1 MNTRNPIVQVYD
13 STYKQ
18 ILPNEIV
25 GIDGSTAEIRF
36 DYAQSGY
43 AIMSNGGGLY
53 ITGSTSTLIQTSAAT
68 TWSFNHQLN
77 TKYPAF
83 EIYDSNDYVIIPAG
97 IKAIDTDNAEIYFAG
112 AQAGRAVAEFSG
124 INGLQDNAVSASFAS
139 SGSNF
144 VVQSTIRLDQSLMD
158 YASVNSSIVG
168 SNNLYTQ
175 PTGSYTAA
183 FFKYTVSNGTN
194 ARAGEVT
201 AVWNGGTAEFMD
213 VSTNDI
219 GNTNAVTASV
229 AIVTGEAQLNFQTNT
244 SGWRIKSTATF
255 M

>member
-1 MNTRNPIVQVYD
+1 
-13 STYKQ
+13 
-18 ILPNEIV
+18 
-25 GIDGSTAEIRF
+25 
-36 DYAQSGY
+36 
-43 AIMSNGGGLY
+43 
-53 ITGSTSTLIQTSAAT
+53 
-68 TWSFNHQLN
+68 LN

-97 IKAIDTDNAEIYFAG
+97 IKAVDTDNAEIYFAG

-124 INGLQDNAVSASFAS
+124 INGLQDNAVSASYAA
-139 SGSNF
+139 SGSVF
-144 VVQSTIRLDQSLMD
+144 HVDKVVIDRSLID
-158 YASVNSSIVG
+158 YAQVNSSIVG
-168 SNNLYTQ
+168 SNNMFTQ
-175 PTGSYTAA
+175 ATGSYTAA